1 MIKKYLCFIVVL
13 LYLPPAFP
21 QQVENT
27 VAQIGSEK
35 ISSQEFKLRFELSPY
50 IPSDKNIDPD
60 SIKYDFLYSL
70 IAEKLWAKEA
80 EDLGLTNTDK
90 FNFIFKP
97 LEDMFVRDALLKLK
111 LKIKFHFLLMI
122 SQMGL

>member
-1 MIKKYLCFIVVL
+1 MIRKYLCSIFVL
-13 LYLPPAFP
+13 FYLASAFP
-21 QQVENT
+21 QQIENT

-50 IPSDKNIDPD
+50 IPSNKHIDPD

-80 EDLGLTNTDK
+80 EDLGDHK
-90 FNFIFKP
+90 H
-97 LEDMFVRDALLKLK
+97 R
-111 LKIKFHFLLMI
+111 
-122 SQMGL
+122 